1 VNLYHIVIGGEP
13 LILVLY
19 VDDLF
24 ITGTER
30 LIEGCKRDLASEF
43 DMKDIGLMH
52 YFLGLELW
60 QEEGHIFLG
69 QGRYAV
75 DILSRFNMG
84 DCKPMSTPMITNW
97 QKIST
102 SASPLVNPTLYRQL
116 IGSLMYLVNTRPDIC
131 FAVNTLSQFMV
142 EPRQVHWAAAKHVL
156 RYLQGTL
163 DFGLEYVRGNGVR
176 LAGYT
181 DSDWA
186 GSVSDRKSTSGCCF
200 GLGLAAVSWFSRKQ
214 KSVALSSS
222 EEEYMAASLASCEAV
237 WLRKMLFS
245 LFEECLDPTV
255 IYCDNQSC
263 IKLTENP
270 VFHDRSKHID
280 IRYHSI
286 SDYVQR
292 GIVKLE
298 FVPTDE
304 QVADILTKALPRGK
318 HVHFRDKL
326 GVVRNTFLGKREC

>member
-1 VNLYHIVIGGEP
+1 VNLYYIVIGGEP

-24 ITGTER
+24 ITGAER

-52 YFLGLELW
+52 YFLGLEVW
-60 QEEGHIFLG
+60 QEEGYIFLG

-163 DFGLEYVRGNGVR
+163 DFGLEYVRANGVR

-186 GSVSDRKSTSGCCF
+186 GSVSDRNSTSGCCF
-200 GLGLAAVSWFSRKQ
+200 GLGSAAVSWFSRKQ

-222 EEEYMAASLASCEAV
+222 EAEYMGTCAHRRA
-237 WLRKMLFS
+237 
-245 LFEECLDPTV
+245 
-255 IYCDNQSC
+255 N
-263 IKLTENP
+263 ENL
-270 VFHDRSKHID
+270 
-280 IRYHSI
+280 SI
-286 SDYVQR
+286 S
-292 GIVKLE
+292 GINLQTCSHLKRKHQQQKVGWYCQPTKYNMYTYEIKQSDAYDETNNKCRWYNTRKCLPTHTYLYSH
-298 FVPTDE
+298 VPPPWWG
-304 QVADILTKALPRGK
+304 LRRRPLMGNGRLLPSK
-318 HVHFRDKL
+318 VDK
-326 GVVRNTFLGKREC
+326 